1 MFSSNRFSAS
11 EKRMKREE
19 FLNGIKYLTE
29 QQIKENKNSFE
40 NLMKISPI
48 MNEYNAMTHTIYL
61 QSNKNLPDDERI
73 FHQQCIEKLMLEEKK
88 QVEEA
93 LKLFTINEKKKEE

>member
-1 MFSSNRFSAS
+1 MFGKNKFSDT

-19 FLNGIKYLTE
+19 FLKGIKYLTE
-29 QQIKENKNSFE
+29 QQIKDNKNSFE

-48 MNEYNAMTHTIYL
+48 MNEYNAMTHSIYL
-61 QSNKNLPDDERI
+61 QTNKNLPLDERI
-73 FHQQCIEKLMLEEKK
+73 FHQQCVEVLLREEKK

-93 LKLFTINEKKKEE
+93 LKLFDIEGKNKEE

>member
-1 MFSSNRFSAS
+1 MFNSSKFSAS

-29 QQIKENKNSFE
+29 KQIKDNNLSFE
-40 NLMKISPI
+40 NLTKISPV
-48 MNEYNAMTHTIYL
+48 MNEYNAMTHSIYL
-61 QSNKNLPDDERI
+61 QTNKNLTTEDRI
-73 FHQQCIEKLMLEEKK
+73 FHQHCIEKLMREEKK

-93 LKLFTINEKKKEE
+93 LKLFNIQE

>member
-1 MFSSNRFSAS
+1 MFGNNKFSDT

-19 FLNGIKYLTE
+19 FLKGIKYLTE
-29 QQIKENKNSFE
+29 QQIKDNKNSFE

-48 MNEYNAMTHTIYL
+48 MNEYNAMTHSIYL
-61 QSNKNLPDDERI
+61 QTNKNLPLDEQI
-73 FHQQCIEKLMLEEKK
+73 FHRQCVEVLLREEKK

-93 LKLFTINEKKKEE
+93 LKLFDIQGKNKEE